1 MRYLLKKTV
10 AMVGMM
16 GAGKT
21 AVGQALA
28 VRLGV
33 PFRDSDTEIVA
44 ASNMEIAEI
53 FARYGEDFF
62 REKEAQ
68 VLARLL
74 DGTPAV
80 LSTGG
85 GAYLRGENRALV
97 SRRGVA
103 LWLKADLDLLWSRVR
118 HKSTRPLLNTADPRA
133 TLAELCA
140 AREPLYAKAD
150 LVVETRPGFS
160 IAETTERAVAALA
173 DRPDVLEKTR

>member
-28 VRLGV
+28 ARLGV
-33 PFRDSDTEIVA
+33 EFRDSDAEIVA
-44 ASNMEIAEI
+44 ASNMEISEI
-53 FARYGEDFF
+53 FETYGEDFF

-74 DGTPAV
+74 RDTPAI

-85 GAYLRGENRALV
+85 GAYLRAENRALV
-97 SRRGVA
+97 SQHGVA

-118 HKSTRPLLNTADPRA
+118 HKSTRPLLNTDDPRG
-133 TLAELCA
+133 TLAALYAE
-140 AREPLYAKAD
+140 RVPLYAQAEIT
-150 LVVETRPGFS
+150 VETCPGYT
-160 IAETTERAVAALA
+160 IAETAERATAALLK
-173 DRPDVLEKTR
+173 RPDVLSEVP

>member
-1 MRYLLKKTV
+1 MRYILNKTV

-28 VRLGV
+28 GLLGV
-33 PFRDSDTEIVA
+33 PFRDSDAEIVA

-53 FARYGEDFF
+53 FTRYGEDFF

-68 VLARLL
+68 VLARMLG
-74 DGTPAV
+74 DTPAV

-85 GAYLRGENRALV
+85 GAYLAAANRALL
-97 SRRGVA
+97 SERGVA

-118 HKSTRPLLNTADPRA
+118 HKTTRPLLNTENPRA
-133 TLAELCA
+133 SLAALYA
-140 AREPLYAKAD
+140 ARVPVYETAD
-150 LVVETRPGFS
+150 LVVETEAGFS
-160 IAETTERAVAALA
+160 IAETAQRAIAALRS
-173 DRPDVLEKTR
+173 RPDVLETAP